1 MNNYQERALNLC
13 TYIRSLYSDE
23 RKKIDF
29 IISQTY
35 IKMFFYFKYEEAID
49 TVYIVDELNCAL
61 KVFKLNQMS
70 EFYMKVNNAECENFN
85 MCWSF
90 FSYNNLGD
98 YYR

>member
-1 MNNYQERALNLC
+1 M
-13 TYIRSLYSDE
+13 RSLYSDE
-23 RKKIDF
+23 RKKNRLYNITNLHKNVF
-29 IISQTY
+29 Y
-35 IKMFFYFKYEEAID
+35 IKYEEAID

-90 FSYNNLGD
+90 FHIII
-98 YYR
+98 

>member
-1 MNNYQERALNLC
+1 MNNYQERALNFFN
-13 TYIRSLYSDE
+13 YIRTLYNDE

-35 IKMFFYFKYEEAID
+35 IKMFFYFKYEESFD

-61 KVFKLNQMS
+61 NIFNLNQMS
-70 EFYMKVNNAECENFN
+70 EFYMKVNNVECENFN

-98 YYR
+98 Y

>member
-1 MNNYQERALNLC
+1 MNNYQERALNFC

-49 TVYIVDELNCAL
+49 TVYIID
-61 KVFKLNQMS
+61 
-70 EFYMKVNNAECENFN
+70 
-85 MCWSF
+85 
-90 FSYNNLGD
+90 
-98 YYR
+98 